1 MSDYQAG
8 QEPKQ
13 RVVITRLD
21 GKGNPKTGSLDV
33 VEAQFNP
40 TSLQYS
46 INNTLEQGSGKQK
59 SRKVG
64 DSTGKLSM
72 ELVYD
77 TTDTGTDVRITTQN
91 VAMLM
96 RPEGK
101 GQLTPVVRVTWGI
114 FKFEGVL
121 DSYRETLDFFST
133 DGVPLRASLSL
144 SFSTVAKNNATPSK
158 VFAFGSAAPKDKTD
172 DDKKDGTSKDS
183 KTVETSPEKATPAEI
198 GKMFGD
204 PVLAKQIAKKNGVED
219 IRNGSD
225 AGEEPYEVV
234 DEPQLDEPLAFA
246 PSGGGGLGADLGA
259 GAGASAGA
267 SFGAAFGASAG
278 LSAGVSGGFGASAG
292 ASFGANASAGFGA
305 SAGGSFSAGASG
317 SFSASAGGSFSAGA
331 SGSFSANAGGSFS
344 AGASG
349 SFSANAGGSFSAN
362 ASGSFSAGANASF
375 SADGSYTASAS
386 YSAEASYSYR
396 AGGQA
401 SAGVSAVDGAFAALR
416 PRPSQSTQR
425 IDLDLLLP
433 GTPSRVLTVDAPEAF
448 GPGGIVVRSGSSSF
462 DVDVGASFSLSERIT
477 FED

>member
-13 RVVITRLD
+13 RVVITKLD
-21 GKGNPKTGSLDV
+21 GKGNPKTGALDV

-144 SFSTVAKNNATPSK
+144 SFSTVSKHNATPSK
-158 VFAFGSAAPKDKTD
+158 VFAFGSAAPKDKDQD
-172 DDKKDGTSKDS
+172 DDKKDGKSKDS

-204 PVLAKQIAKKNGVED
+204 PVLARQIAKKNGVED

-234 DEPQLDEPLAFA
+234 DEPQLDGPLGFA
-246 PSGGGGLGADLGA
+246 PSGGGGGLGADLGA

-305 SAGGSFSAGASG
+305 SAGGSFSA
-317 SFSASAGGSFSAGA
+317 
-331 SGSFSANAGGSFS
+331 NAGGSFS

-349 SFSANAGGSFSAN
+349 SFSADAN
-362 ASGSFSAGANASF
+362 GSFSAGASASF
-375 SADGSYTASAS
+375 SASASASVSADGSYSASAS

>member
-1 MSDYQAG
+1 VSDYQAG

-13 RVVITRLD
+13 RVVITKLD
-21 GKGNPKTGSLDV
+21 GKGNPKTGALDV

-77 TTDTGTDVRITTQN
+77 TTDTGTDVRITTQT

-144 SFSTVAKNNATPSK
+144 SFSTVSKHNATPSK
-158 VFAFGSAAPKDKTD
+158 VFAFGSAAPKDKDQD
-172 DDKKDGTSKDS
+172 DDKKDGKSKDS

-204 PVLAKQIAKKNGVED
+204 PVLARQIAKKNGVED

-234 DEPQLDEPLAFA
+234 DEPQLDGPLGFA
-246 PSGGGGLGADLGA
+246 PSGGGGGLGADLGA

-305 SAGGSFSAGASG
+305 SAGGSFSAN
-317 SFSASAGGSFSAGA
+317 AGGSFSAGA

-349 SFSANAGGSFSAN
+349 SFSADAN
-362 ASGSFSAGANASF
+362 GSFSAGASASF
-375 SADGSYTASAS
+375 SASASASVSADGSYSASAS